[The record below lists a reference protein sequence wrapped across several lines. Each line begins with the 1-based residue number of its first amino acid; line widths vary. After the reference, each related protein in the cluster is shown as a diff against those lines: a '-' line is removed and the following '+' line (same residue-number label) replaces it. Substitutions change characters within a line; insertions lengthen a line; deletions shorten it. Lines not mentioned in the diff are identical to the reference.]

1 MKKFISLI
9 LLFMGSHSYADYCEE
24 QSLINYFKRRTF
36 NITSCVYSGFSKTE
50 TIFRNNNI
58 ELFRVKY
65 YDARMINKIVLSD
78 ISQLYFLTRND
89 SNCTIKP
96 YPLPENIEKILNDN
110 TDSYNCRGIPS
121 SIDEN
126 EFYNFV
132 KECVI
137 KGSLKDYSNYSYFY
151 IYTYVTVDKPDKLQQ
166 NHLVC
171 DGEYTFS
178 KCKWNVSFNTNCSY
192 HSSIFNKIFGT
203 RNNITT
209 ERNNNITTERNNI
222 TTERNN
228 TYFSLNEKYNVTS
241 EEMILIAIGS
251 LAFLGLVTVLL
262 TLSCVKKPEA
272 IYHPV
277 NRFNV

>member
-1 MKKFISLI
+1 MKKFILLL

-50 TIFRNNNI
+50 TIFRNNNT

-78 ISQLYFLTRND
+78 ISHLYFLTRND
-89 SNCTIKP
+89 SNCTINP
-96 YPLPENIEKILNDN
+96 YPLPKSIKKNLSDN
-110 TDSYNCRGIPS
+110 ANNNYNCYGLPS
-121 SIDEN
+121 SIDEE
-126 EFYNFV
+126 EFYSFV
-132 KECVI
+132 KKCII
-137 KGSLKDYSNYSYFY
+137 KGSLKNYSNYSYFY

-203 RNNITT
+203 RNN
-209 ERNNNITTERNNI
+209 NITTEN
-222 TTERNN
+222 NN

-241 EEMILIAIGS
+241 EEMILIAIGF
-251 LAFLGLVTVLL
+251 LAFLGLAIVLL
-262 TLSCVKKPEA
+262 ILIFVKKPEA